1 MVDLE
6 AFVISM
12 DSETGKKR
20 REKFYKEC
28 QLADLPIPVWVKGVA
43 FSEEMVRQHRD
54 LLSNLCATTCSP
66 GAIGCGLAHLSI
78 FQGQQH
84 SDKAIL
90 VFEDDCVLANG
101 FSSKLHDALKVLP
114 ENFDVLF
121 LGCQSSCGDANRPEG
136 VHPVQDTHG
145 AHAYVISAKGRD
157 KMLKIG
163 LLDHI
168 DIQIGAMAKKG
179 LMNVYYCWPDIA
191 TASTVEM
198 QNSMISPPVGFPNSI
213 TTYLGT
219 VYNEKGLP
227 ISRHYTG
234 QMRRIG
240 PISLTNWHFI
250 LFIVG
255 VVFGSRGIIWMLFGL
270 DVALFPGE
278 AWNTTTTIGTYAMGS
293 IVNKI
298 LLSV

>member
-1 MVDLE
+1 MDIE
-6 AFVISM
+6 SFVISM
-12 DSETGKKR
+12 DSETGKSR

-28 QLADLPIPVWVKGVA
+28 EYADIPNPTWVKGIA
-43 FSEEMVRQHRD
+43 FTPETIRKHRD
-54 LLSNLCATTCSP
+54 LLSNLCASTCSP

-78 FQGQQH
+78 FQMRRS
-84 SDKAIL
+84 SDEPIL
-90 VFEDDCVLANG
+90 VFEDDCVLSNG
-101 FSSKLHDALKVLP
+101 FRDKIDAALKVVP
-114 ENFDVLF
+114 DTFDVLF
-121 LGCQSSCGDANRPEG
+121 LGCQSSCGDPGRPAG

-191 TASTVEM
+191 SASTVEM
-198 QNSMISPPVGFPNSI
+198 QNSMNSPPTGFPNSM
-213 TTYLGT
+213 TT
-219 VYNEKGLP
+219 VMNAIYNEKGLP

-234 QMRRIG
+234 QVRRLG

-250 LFIVG
+250 LFLTG
-255 VVFGSRGIIWMLFGL
+255 VIAGFRGVIWMLFAL
-270 DVALFPGE
+270 DVALFPGD
-278 AWNTTTTIGTYAMGS
+278 AWNTTTTIGAYVLGS
-293 IVNKI
+293 AINRM
-298 LLSV
+298 LLT